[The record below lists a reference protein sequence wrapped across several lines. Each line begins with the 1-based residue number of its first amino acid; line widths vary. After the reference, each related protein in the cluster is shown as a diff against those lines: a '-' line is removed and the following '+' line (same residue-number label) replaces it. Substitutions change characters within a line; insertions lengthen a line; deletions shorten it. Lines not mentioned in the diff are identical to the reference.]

1 MVRFGKK
8 MILTVLILLV
18 GCSDT
23 SEQEAR
29 DLVNNFYQM
38 HQSAHLNG
46 ALTLKQLITFR
57 NFLSVQLFELLKDV
71 SVAEEA
77 RQRQGDP
84 DAPALVDGDLFTTN
98 PKGATSYRLLTCQF
112 DENNANCSTE
122 LLYADAGQ
130 SNASKSIDRIV
141 LTRDARGWV
150 IDNIVYSGT
159 ANSDQHSGDLQKML
173 HHILASSTHKN
184 APSSRS
190 TAQ

>member
-8 MILTVLILLV
+8 AILAVLILLA
-18 GCSDT
+18 GCSDN

-29 DLVNNFYQM
+29 DLVNNFYQL
-38 HQSAHLNG
+38 HQSARPNG

-57 NFLSVQLFELLKDV
+57 NFMSVQLFELLKDV

-77 RQRQGDP
+77 RQSQGDP

-98 PKGATSYRLLTCQF
+98 PKGATSYRLLMCQF

-122 LLYADAGQ
+122 LLYGDAGQ
-130 SNASKSIDRIV
+130 TSLSKSIDRIV

-159 ANSDQHSGDLQKML
+159 ASSGQHSGDLQKFL
-173 HHILASSTHKN
+173 QNILADSAYKRTLPTK
-184 APSSRS
+184 P